1 MGFTFCRMLKHESRP
16 EFGERHFQEPL
27 DTRPVEGRQVNVF
40 RLEEALARA
49 RPVHYSRRDFY
60 KITLLR
66 RGHNVYHYA
75 DKSIEASGPTLLFF
89 NPQVPYTWQP
99 LLAETTGFFCLFRAE
114 FFQGWGKPPL
124 TELPLFQPGSSPTYP
139 LLAGQEAEVSALF
152 EKMLRER
159 DSDYVRKEDLIRH
172 YAAEVMHYALKLHPA
187 ETLHPHP
194 DAKARLTAVFLE
206 LLERQFPIESPTQR
220 FALRSARDVAQQLAV
235 HVNHLN
241 HCVRATTGKT
251 TTEHLAARL
260 VSEAKA
266 LLRHTDWNIAEI
278 GYCLGFDEPAHFTY
292 FFKKHTGRAPS
303 AFRRL

>member
-1 MGFTFCRMLKHESRP
+1 MSKPESLP
-16 EFGERHFQEPL
+16 EFEWPRFPQPAGHRPLGGEPL
-27 DTRPVEGRQVNVF
+27 VQVF

-49 RPVHYSRRDFY
+49 RPVQYSRRDYY

-66 RGHNVYHYA
+66 RGHNLYHYA
-75 DKSIEASGPTLLFF
+75 DKSIAATGPALLFF

-114 FFQGWGKPPL
+114 FFYGWDQPPL
-124 TELPLFQPGSSPTYP
+124 TELPLFGPGSAPAYP
-139 LLAGQEAEVSALF
+139 LTAGQEAEVSALF
-152 EKMLRER
+152 EKMLREL
-159 DSDYVRKEDLIRH
+159 DSDYSRKHDLVRH
-172 YAAEVMHYALKLHPA
+172 YAAEVLHYALKLHPV

-206 LLERQFPIESPTQR
+206 LLARQFPIESPARR
-220 FALRSARDVAQQLAV
+220 FALRSARDAAGQLAV

-251 TTEHLAARL
+251 TTAHLAARL
-260 VSEAKA
+260 TSEAKA
-266 LLRHTDWNIAEI
+266 LLRHTDWNIAEV
-278 GYCLGFDEPAHFTY
+278 GYSLGFDEPAHFNY
-292 FFKKHTGRAPS
+292 FFKKHTGLAPS